1 MIGAT
6 KSVRIAHTLESEIRS
21 GVLNRGDA
29 LASENDLV
37 KRFSVSRSTVRKS
50 LELLSSKGMITT
62 KSGIG
67 SFVTFGG
74 KTIDDQAGWTLALSS
89 SDVQLST
96 RVLRLERGGM
106 DLPGTEVAIG
116 VDCLIVD
123 RLRFLE
129 TTGKGVSLERSRV
142 PWRDTLEDVLQT
154 GLVDGSLNTTLQ
166 NHGLSIA
173 SGAEWAGVIPALSP
187 EDATVMGRNAGDAML
202 RLRRLTRQTDR
213 TIIECVES
221 ILDPDLFG
229 LHMEF

>member
-1 MIGAT
+1 MDRIKHDETGHALIGAT

-96 RVLRLERGGM
+96 RV
-106 DLPGTEVAIG
+106 
-116 VDCLIVD
+116 
-123 RLRFLE
+123 
-129 TTGKGVSLERSRV
+129 
-142 PWRDTLEDVLQT
+142 
-154 GLVDGSLNTTLQ
+154 
-166 NHGLSIA
+166 
-173 SGAEWAGVIPALSP
+173 
-187 EDATVMGRNAGDAML
+187 
-202 RLRRLTRQTDR
+202 
-213 TIIECVES
+213 
-221 ILDPDLFG
+221 
-229 LHMEF
+229 